1 MFNFLPTDEKLRSR
15 NSAKRGSVEVV
26 KWCFFFASFLTLITG
41 AVVTVDVEGL
51 LDDGA
56 GGVNKEIGSSTWAD
70 KIGSIST

>member
-1 MFNFLPTDEKLRSR
+1 M
-15 NSAKRGSVEVV
+15 EVV

-41 AVVTVDVEGL
+41 AVVTVDVEAL

-56 GGVNKEIGSSTWAD
+56 GGVNREIGSSTWAD